1 MCDYVL
7 SSSSSRLISTDL
19 RVNDVDP
26 EMCVESNIFIAYQLE
41 VVLCTRFLCHFFKEY
56 ISMKMLV
63 T

>member
-19 RVNDVDP
+19 RASDGDP

-41 VVLCTRFLCHFFKEY
+41 VVLCTEISVPFF
-56 ISMKMLV
+56 
-63 T
+63 